1 MAESTHH
8 TFFIDSSIDN
18 FDEIENIVT
27 TKYSID
33 EYLIAFEA
41 TNEKGEDKPHYH
53 FIVYTTDKNVTNL
66 IQYFVKKY
74 SLSTKGQKG
83 GRRRYGRLKQPIQNL
98 ERLKVYCAKEG
109 NVRSSYDDDI
119 LNDLYRKSFKKDDKA
134 LKVKCLRYVES
145 ETTSQLHVALEDI
158 RLYIIKFCMAEKI
171 HIRRTLVDSYL
182 IYIAQTSEYTRLR
195 KNATDIYLLLYYKD
209 N

>member
-8 TFFIDSSIDN
+8 TFFIDSTLEK
-18 FDEIENIVT
+18 FDEIEHTVT
-27 TKYSID
+27 KTYSID

-41 TNEKGEDKPHYH
+41 TNEKGESKPHYH
-53 FIVYTTDKNVTNL
+53 FIVFTTDKNMTNL
-66 IQYFVKKY
+66 LQYLVKKY
-74 SLSTKGQKG
+74 NLSTKGQKG

-109 NVRSSYDDDI
+109 NVRTSYGDDI

-134 LKVKCLRYVES
+134 LKVKCLRYVEG
-145 ETTSQLHVALEDI
+145 ETSSQLHVSLEDI
-158 RLYIIKFCMAEKI
+158 RLYIIKFCMVEKV
-171 HIRRTLVDSYL
+171 HIRRTLVDAYL
-182 IYIAQTSEYTRLR
+182 IYIVQSSEFTRLR
-195 KNATDIYLLLYYKD
+195 KSPADIYILLY